1 MWPNK
6 VFGKIN
12 ILIQKVLEVLDSK
25 NVLVQKILGLKNVLV
40 QKIGS
45 QKSRENWV
53 SNSLDYV
60 NRDKFH

>member
-6 VFGKIN
+6 VFGKRN
-12 ILIQKVLEVLDSK
+12 ILIQKNFGTK
-25 NVLVQKILGLKNVLV
+25 NSLV

-53 SNSLDYV
+53 SNSLDYA
-60 NRDKFH
+60 NREKFH